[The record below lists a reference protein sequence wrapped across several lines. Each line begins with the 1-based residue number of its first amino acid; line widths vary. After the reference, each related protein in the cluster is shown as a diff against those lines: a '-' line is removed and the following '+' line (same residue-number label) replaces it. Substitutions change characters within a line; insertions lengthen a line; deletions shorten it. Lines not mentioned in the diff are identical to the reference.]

1 MICQDT
7 IDLLGHVSVEAP
19 ETSLNVRDRRIL
31 LCADDCPCERRIRIA
46 IEEDYVR
53 IDLVN
58 DRFDPLNHRCRLSP
72 MRFGLDAEVVVR
84 FGNSEF
90 LKEDIRKFL
99 VIVLVG
105 VYEYFVTLGSE
116 HS

>member
-58 DRFDPLNHRCRLSP
+58 DRFDPSIIAAVCRP
-72 MRFGLDAEVVVR
+72 CDLDLTPR
-84 FGNSEF
+84 
-90 LKEDIRKFL
+90 L
-99 VIVLVG
+99 
-105 VYEYFVTLGSE
+105 
-116 HS
+116 

>member
-1 MICQDT
+1 
-7 IDLLGHVSVEAP
+7 
-19 ETSLNVRDRRIL
+19 
-31 LCADDCPCERRIRIA
+31 
-46 IEEDYVR
+46 
-53 IDLVN
+53 
-58 DRFDPLNHRCRLSP
+58 